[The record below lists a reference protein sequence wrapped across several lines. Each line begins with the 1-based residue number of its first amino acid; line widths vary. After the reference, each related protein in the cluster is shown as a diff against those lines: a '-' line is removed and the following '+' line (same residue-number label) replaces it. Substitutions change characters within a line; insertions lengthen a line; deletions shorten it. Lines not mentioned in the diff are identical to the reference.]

1 MRFLRAPRQDGFCCG
16 AVALYRQSGM
26 SVSKS
31 PQGAQLEEAIVRLLA
46 EKAPLKA
53 KDIARELGVS
63 ETKPVNAVLYGT
75 LSDRVVQDGKFRWSL
90 QSANSLSP
98 ETQKPSRST
107 DTKPSGAAKLKNS
120 AQAVDQASES
130 AMNELFTEPP
140 SCPECG
146 EPMDLRTAK
155 RGFNKGGKF
164 WGCSAFPSC
173 RGTLDA
179 HVGQTDDRPSAEQ
192 LSGESSK
199 PEVAVARPDHSS
211 SRSRPSIARRVTLPG
226 SVRDVNTFVF
236 QSAAAPREVVRAVA
250 RVGLDPEFTRSFSQ
264 WRLRL
269 PVRDDLTLSDVPT
282 SYAIADK
289 VLRRGSVVP
298 CAIDGLPLPEAESEE
313 WIEALQAASVML
325 RARFTD
331 DLVPESAEERSFA
344 ESLLPDYLGE
354 TSPAWLISQV
364 PLASL
369 TGSINDESL
378 NRRVDFLVAHP
389 TGGITVVEVDG
400 EQHHDDAE
408 ADRRRDTELRSSGIP
423 VVRVSAAAVRGEDLA
438 AREQATDALCDLV
451 ADLGE
456 EDGWNDTD
464 HTRALLW
471 SKRLHQIQIAVV
483 QAVLQGTVDSGSAG
497 FRVAIRGTGLGDE
510 PQRLLEAAVTDLA
523 SMLRDLAL
531 LYGETAELPVPVAA
545 TDEAHADLVLRIGG
559 EKPSGRS
566 GWAMIDDVYLPF
578 DVASPGA
585 ALTLGRKRIEEVDR
599 AVCERFL
606 KRIFGF
612 ESFRGGQF
620 DAVERALLGKDA
632 LVLLPTGAG
641 KSVAFQLPALLRPG
655 VCLVVDPIL
664 SLVEDQIENLKT
676 HGIDRVGQITS
687 LLGTEARIEVERLF
701 AQGELLFCYIAPERF
716 QNADFRAS
724 IRSLTATT
732 PIAMVVIDEVHC
744 LSEWGH
750 DFRTAYLNLP
760 RIARQYCATDRLAP
774 PLIGLT
780 GTASRSVLKDLQ
792 RETGI
797 TDFEAI
803 ITPPTFDRA
812 ELTFELAMSPS
823 DEKQAMLHGMLDR
836 IAAAFRVSPSEFFRP
851 RGGRTAGGL
860 VFCPFVNGDFGVRNV
875 AKSLGDHVQQYVP
888 IYSGSAPRGFD
899 LSRWTED
906 KRRAAQGF
914 KRDEFSL
921 MVCTK
926 AFGMG
931 IDKPNVRYTVHF
943 GIPTSIESFYQEAG
957 RAGRDG
963 NKAICALL
971 ISNDAPSRNA
981 RLLDPGLKLEVLRRE
996 AQAIPRKDGD
1006 DISRALFFHVSAF
1019 AGLEDDLEQVATL
1032 ISELGDV
1039 GREANLTIP
1048 FLAPGA
1054 KVKHKS
1060 KFGPDKTPREK
1071 AVHRLLTVGI
1081 VKDYTV
1087 DYPKKQ
1093 FNLTLGGADRESVL
1107 DAVFRYIASYQR
1119 DRARVSADRLRRLPE
1134 TLSLEDFALKAA
1146 NEILDFVYDVIERSR
1161 RQALSEMLAACES
1174 ADGDPKKFRSRILA
1188 YLESSAFSQAIDDII
1203 GGDDA
1208 GLHQIVKVLAEV
1220 RSALDAAE
1228 VRGQVARALEA
1239 YPDHPGLRLL
1249 RATSEAMSPDSS
1261 EQAIL
1266 ENTEAGIGFG
1276 TQQYGIDAE
1285 VVIESV
1291 VQAAEFIAEARP
1303 QQARVLVAAMLEVAP
1318 DAAYAARRCLSR
1330 LPHAVALPAIAVL
1343 LNPIADASERLVN
1356 T

>member
-1 MRFLRAPRQDGFCCG
+1 
-16 AVALYRQSGM
+16 M
-26 SVSKS
+26 SVPKS
-31 PQGAQLEEAIVRLLA
+31 PQGAPLAEAIVELLA
-46 EKAPLKA
+46 KKSPLKA

-63 ETKPVNAVLYGT
+63 QTKTVNGVLYGR
-75 LSDRVVQDGKFRWSL
+75 LSDRVVQDKKFRWSL
-90 QSANSLSP
+90 QGQPPSSVAPKPPSKPKDTNRSNVSKPANNEGP
-98 ETQKPSRST
+98 GDK
-107 DTKPSGAAKLKNS
+107 
-120 AQAVDQASES
+120 ASET
-130 AMNELFTEPP
+130 AMTELFTEPP
-140 SCPECG
+140 LCPECG
-146 EPMDLRTAK
+146 ETMQLRTAK

-164 WGCSAFPSC
+164 WGCSAFPEC

-179 HVGQTDDRPSAEQ
+179 QPGQADPRPAAATSADSDVGVVAAVRPDRPA
-192 LSGESSK
+192 SK
-199 PEVAVARPDHSS
+199 IQ
-211 SRSRPSIARRVTLPG
+211 PSLARRVGLPG
-226 SVRDVNTFVF
+226 SVRDVNSFVF
-236 QSAAAPREVVRAVA
+236 QSVAAPRAVVRAIA
-250 RVGLDPEFTRSFSQ
+250 RTGLEPEFTRSFSQ

-269 PVRDDLTLSDVPT
+269 PVLDNLTLSDVPT

-289 VLRRGSVVP
+289 MLRRGSIVP
-298 CAIDGLPLPEAESEE
+298 CTVDCPSMPQAEPDG
-313 WIEALQAASVML
+313 WIEAVKAASVMH
-325 RARFTD
+325 RVRFTD
-331 DLVPESAEERSFA
+331 DLVPESSEERVFA
-344 ESLLPDYLGE
+344 ESVMPDYLGE
-354 TSPAWLISQV
+354 TSPLWLHSQV

-369 TGSINDESL
+369 TGSVGDESL
-378 NRRVDFLVAHP
+378 NRRVDFLIAHP
-389 TGGITVVEVDG
+389 TGGVAVVEVDG
-400 EQHHDDAE
+400 AQHQDDAE
-408 ADRRRDTELRSSGIP
+408 ADRRRDKELGSVGIP
-423 VVRVSAAAVRGEDLA
+423 VVRISAAAARGEDPASL
-438 AREQATDALCDLV
+438 EQATDDLCDAV

-464 HTRALLW
+464 YTRALLW
-471 SKRLHQIQIAVV
+471 SKRFHQIQIAVV
-483 QAVLQGTVDSGSAG
+483 QAVLQGTVESESGE
-497 FRVAIRGTGLGDE
+497 FRVAIRGTGLGED
-510 PQRLLEAAVTDLA
+510 PRRLLEAAIADLA
-523 SMLRDLAL
+523 SVVRDLAV
-531 LYGETAELPVPVAA
+531 LYGESDGLPVPVS
-545 TDEAHADLVLRIGG
+545 TPDEAHAELVLCFGG
-559 EKPSGRS
+559 EKPDARP
-566 GWAMIDDVYLPF
+566 GWALIDDVYLPF

-585 ALTLGRKRIEEVDR
+585 ALTLGQKRIVQADR

-606 KRIFGF
+606 KRVFGF
-612 ESFRGGQF
+612 DGFRGGQF
-620 DAVERALLGKDA
+620 EAVERALHGKDA

-687 LLGTEARIEVERLF
+687 MLDTLSRVEVERLF

-716 QNADFRAS
+716 QNADFRGS

-750 DFRTAYLNLP
+750 DFRPAYLNLP
-760 RIARQYCATDRLAP
+760 RIARQYCATDRVAP

-803 ITPPTFDRA
+803 ITPATFDRA
-812 ELTFELAMSPS
+812 ELAFELAMSPS

-875 AKSLGDHVQQYVP
+875 AKALGDHVQQYVP
-888 IYSGSAPRGFD
+888 IYSGSAPKGFD
-899 LSRWTED
+899 ISRWTED

-996 AQAIPRKDGD
+996 AQAIPRRDGD
-1006 DISRALFFHVSAF
+1006 DISRALFFHVNAF
-1019 AGLEDDLEQVATL
+1019 AGLEEDLEQVATL
-1032 ISELGDV
+1032 IEELGDL

-1054 KVKHKS
+1054 KVKAKS

-1081 VKDYTV
+1081 IKDYTV

-1093 FNLTLGGADRESVL
+1093 FNITLGGADRESVL

-1119 DRARVSADRLRRLPE
+1119 DRARVSADRLRNLPE
-1134 TLSLEDFALKAA
+1134 SLSLEDFALKAA

-1188 YLESSAFSQAIDDII
+1188 YLESSAFSQAIDEII

-1208 GLHQIVKVLAEV
+1208 GLHQVVKVLAEV

-1261 EQAIL
+1261 DQAIL

-1276 TQQYGIDAE
+1276 TQQYGIDAK

-1291 VQAAEFIAEARP
+1291 VQAAEFITEARP
-1303 QQARVLVAAMLEVAP
+1303 QQARVLVAAMLEAAP
-1318 DAAYAARRCLSR
+1318 DARHAARRCLSR
-1330 LPHAVALPAIAVL
+1330 LPEAVALPAIAVL
-1343 LNPIADASERLVN
+1343 LNPIADASERLVKI
-1356 T
+1356 